1 MMKRFGFRCLIL
13 AFLLTLALCA
23 CAQADVVFS
32 EVMASTAA
40 FVGERHD
47 DWVELHNTGDKS
59 VSLSGWYLSNDPYN
73 LRRWAFP
80 DTVKIAKGGYLVVY
94 CAGGEVSNGQSGALY
109 ANFKISAKGDELYL
123 TDPQGNTSS
132 LSFGAQF
139 GNVSYG
145 LPDGGDTWLYLEN
158 ATPGKANDKN
168 GYAARA
174 QEPVIETAAGFYD
187 AALDVVITAPEGQEI
202 RYTTDGSE
210 PTRASKRYTAPIAVS
225 QTTVIRARA
234 FADDLL
240 GSTTAGSTF
249 FINDRSPV
257 PVVSIYTDDTYLYN
271 QKTGVMVKGS
281 GSIPNYEKD
290 WEYPIQVEYFD
301 ASGQRQISQMAT
313 FRVTSHS
320 SRSLRQKSLAL
331 FARKAFG
338 SDTFDYPFFEN
349 RPYTQYSSILL
360 RSTNSDHRSC
370 RMRDAVLSELSTGLN
385 LYYQAAQPIVV
396 YLNGEYFGHYNL
408 REKANKD
415 SLAQWEGITDPAA
428 IRACDILQRT
438 GTQRGDALH
447 GSNADWIELMDF
459 VKANSLNDAD
469 NLQYVLDRLDVD
481 SLYNYVIFSM
491 IIGNYDVDNVRM
503 YRFPGGKWTFFLHDV
518 EAGCM
523 NNKESPVD
531 IFLRSKSAKA
541 GGFPHWVLAALLE
554 VPEYK
559 DYFLR
564 RTAEIIE
571 SNFLYTTQ
579 VEPVFNKYIDT
590 IGELLPR
597 HIKKFP
603 GLTMKEWKTNVGAA
617 MYYARIRPKKVITW
631 LSQRLKLTNAQQQEF
646 FAHTLELL
654 AQYNARQ

>member
-1 MMKRFGFRCLIL
+1 MKNRILMLI
-13 AFLLTLALCA
+13 ALTLLALGLCA
-23 CAQADVVFS
+23 CARADVVFS
-32 EVMASTAA
+32 EVMASTAT
-40 FVGERHD
+40 FVGQRHD
-47 DWVELHNTGDKS
+47 DWVELHNTGGKA

-80 DTVKIAKGGYLVVY
+80 DTAKIAKGGYLVVY
-94 CAGGEVSNGQSGALY
+94 CAGEPVTNGQSGALY
-109 ANFKISAKGDELYL
+109 TDFKISAKGDELYL
-123 TDPQGNTSS
+123 TDPQGNTQA
-132 LSFGAQF
+132 LEFGAQF

-145 LPDGGDTWLYLEN
+145 VPAGGDTWLYLET
-158 ATPGKANDKN
+158 ATPGKANGKN

-174 QEPVIETAAGFYD
+174 QEPVIETAAGFYEK
-187 AALDVVITAPEGQEI
+187 AVQVTISAPAGQEI

-210 PTRASKRYTAPIAVS
+210 PTRASKRYTGPIAVS
-225 QTTVIRARA
+225 KTTVIRARA

-249 FINDRSPV
+249 FINDPSIV
-257 PVVSIYTDDTYLYN
+257 PVMSVYTGDAYLYN

-281 GSIPNYEKD
+281 GNIPNYEKD
-290 WEYPIQVEYFD
+290 WEYPIQIEYFD
-301 ASGQRQISQMAT
+301 ASGQRQLSQMAT

-320 SRSLRQKSLAL
+320 SRSLRQKSLGL

-338 SDTFDYPFFEN
+338 SNTFDYAFFDN
-349 RPYTQYSSILL
+349 RPYTQYSSLLL

-370 RMRDAVLSELSTGLN
+370 RMRDAVLGEISEGLG

-415 SLAQWEGITDPAA
+415 SLAQWAGVTDPAA
-428 IRACDILQRT
+428 IRACDILERT
-438 GTQRGDALH
+438 GTLDSNVLH
-447 GSNADWIELMDF
+447 GSNQDWVELMNF
-459 VKANSLNDAD
+459 VKSHDLNNPS
-469 NLQYVLDRLDVD
+469 NLQYVTDRLDVD
-481 SLYNYVIFSM
+481 SLFNYVIFNM
-491 IIGNYDVDNVRM
+491 IIGNYDVTNVRM
-503 YRFPGGKWTFFLHDV
+503 YRFPGGKWTFFLHDI

-523 NNKESPVD
+523 SFDESPVD
-531 IFLRSKSAKA
+531 IFLRGKNAKA
-541 GGFPHWVLAALLE
+541 AGFPHWVLAALLE

-571 SNFLYTTQ
+571 SNFLFSLQ

-590 IGELLPR
+590 IGQLLPR

-603 GLTMKEWKTNVGAA
+603 GLTIKDWTANVNAA
-617 MYYARIRPKKVITW
+617 MNYARMRPKRVIGW
-631 LSQRLKLTNAQQQEF
+631 LSKRFGLSAAQQESY

-654 AQYNARQ
+654 SQYNVK